1 MMSILEIKDVKK
13 IVQLMKEDE
22 ELTADFVDQ
31 YAEEVMTILRPLSA
45 IQAYSIVTN
54 IQLAMETALKE
65 YFKKD
70 AKNIKISTGD
80 KTFS

>member
-1 MMSILEIKDVKK
+1 MMSILEMKDVKK

-22 ELTADFVDQ
+22 ELTADFVDL